1 MKPLPVALVPKQKLQ
16 AVCFTTVQFNFA
28 YQFNYKSIRE
38 MSFLKDFKE
47 FAMKGN
53 IIDMAVGVII
63 GGAFGAIVSS
73 LVNDIIMPVVSL
85 VTGGDG
91 LKNLKYVI
99 VHAKDAADGVAAVEE
114 VAINYG
120 VFIQNIVDFLIIA
133 FSIFVALRVIMK
145 FKKKEKEEEAAAPA
159 PEPSKEE
166 VLLTEIRD
174 LLKQQAE
181 KK

>member
-1 MKPLPVALVPKQKLQ
+1 
-16 AVCFTTVQFNFA
+16 
-28 YQFNYKSIRE
+28 

-145 FKKKEKEEEAAAPA
+145 FKKKEKEEEATAPA